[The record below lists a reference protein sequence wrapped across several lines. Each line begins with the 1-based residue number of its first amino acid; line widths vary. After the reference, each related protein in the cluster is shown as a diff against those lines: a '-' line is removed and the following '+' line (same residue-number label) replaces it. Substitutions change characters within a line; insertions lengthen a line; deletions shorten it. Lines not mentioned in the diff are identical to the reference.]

1 MKVTIYDVAKEAKV
15 SIATVSKVL
24 NKTGRISDKTKRKVL
39 EVIEEL
45 DYRPNMMAS
54 ALMGK
59 QTKTIG
65 LLIPDLANPFFSEL
79 ARSIEDR
86 GQELGYNLVMC
97 STDYKM
103 EKENKYL
110 TLLKQKN
117 VDGFILA
124 SGFEKLEKVE
134 ELIKQDIPVAIVAR
148 DFPMFPVNAVALDDF
163 MGGYQAASY
172 LIELGHRRIGVI
184 ARNVWSNRERLRG
197 FKHAL
202 QENNLEF
209 LSDFTFIEGSS
220 VEAGKAIADKYL
232 SGTNIPTAI
241 FACNDLLAAGAI
253 QAAKENGLNV
263 PEQLSV
269 VGFDNTIIARIVE
282 PPLTTIAQPI
292 QNMGEQVMDLIVS
305 MIEGEKREKFRLT
318 LLPSLVERGSAIKYD
333 NGIEQKEKNKI
344 K

>member
-24 NKTGRISDKTKRKVL
+24 NQTGRISDKTKRKVL
-39 EVIEEL
+39 KVIEEL

-124 SGFEKLEKVE
+124 SGFENLDKVE

-172 LIELGHRRIGVI
+172 LINLGHKKIGVI

-197 FKHAL
+197 FKQAL
-202 QENNLEF
+202 KENKLEF
-209 LSDFTFIEGSS
+209 STDFEFIEGSS
-220 VEAGKAIADKYL
+220 VEEGKSMAHKYL
-232 SGTNIPTAI
+232 SGSNVPSAI

-269 VGFDNTIIARIVE
+269 IGFDNTIIARIVE

-305 MIEGEKREKFRLT
+305 LIEGDQKEKIRLT
-318 LLPSLVERGSAIKYD
+318 LLPTIVERGSTFKYD
-333 NGIEQKEKNKI
+333 NCGVNER
-344 K
+344 